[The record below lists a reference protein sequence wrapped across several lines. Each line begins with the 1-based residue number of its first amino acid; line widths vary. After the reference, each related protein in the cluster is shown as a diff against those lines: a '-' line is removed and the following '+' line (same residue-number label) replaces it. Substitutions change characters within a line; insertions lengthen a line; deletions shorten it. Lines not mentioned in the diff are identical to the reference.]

1 MEALRNWIMALAA
14 TGLICGAAKA
24 LSPEGTVK
32 KTVNVI
38 CGFAMMAALLG
49 IAGDVEALGLS
60 RYAAKYS
67 IEAEKS
73 AGDALEA
80 ARAQTRAIIEARCEA
95 YILDKAAAL
104 GVELRDVRVTARW
117 SEDGFWYPVG
127 CVLRGDESAELSR
140 LIESEL
146 GIARSEQI
154 WSTEDG
160 QK

>member
-24 LSPEGTVK
+24 LSPEGAVK
-32 KTVNVI
+32 KTVSVI
-38 CGFAMMAALLG
+38 CGFAMMAALLS

-67 IEAEKS
+67 MEAEKS

-95 YILDKAAAL
+95 YILDKGRLIGL
-104 GVELRDVRVTARW
+104 GPGDVEVTARW
-117 SEDGFWYPVG
+117 SEEGFWYPE
-127 CVLRGDESAELSR
+127 RAELHIKEDPDLSR
-140 LIESEL
+140 VMEAEL
-146 GIARSEQI
+146 GILRENQI
-154 WSTEDG
+154 WSTDDEG
-160 QK
+160 